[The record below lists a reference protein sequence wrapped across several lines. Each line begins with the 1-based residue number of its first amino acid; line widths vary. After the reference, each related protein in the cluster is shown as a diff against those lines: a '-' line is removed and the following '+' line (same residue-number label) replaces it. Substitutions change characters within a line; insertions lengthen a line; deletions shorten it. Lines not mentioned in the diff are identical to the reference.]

1 VTLAQGTIL
10 LAITFSREVF
20 PDPEGPKIAVICP
33 LGQWPV
39 KFVRIFISSI
49 LGH

>member
-1 VTLAQGTIL
+1 VEGDIL
-10 LAITFSREVF
+10 LARTFSKEVF

-39 KFVRIFISSI
+39 KFARMFFSYI
-49 LGH
+49 LGD

>member
-1 VTLAQGTIL
+1 VEGDIL
-10 LAITFSREVF
+10 LAITLSREVF

-39 KFVRIFISSI
+39 KFVRMFIYSI